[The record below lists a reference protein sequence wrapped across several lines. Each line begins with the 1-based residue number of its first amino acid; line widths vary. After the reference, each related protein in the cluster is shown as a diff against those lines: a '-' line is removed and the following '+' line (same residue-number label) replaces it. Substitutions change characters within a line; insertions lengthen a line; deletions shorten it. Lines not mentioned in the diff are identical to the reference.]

1 MYQTIEGFLQSW
13 KYEAES
19 TQKMLDA
26 LTDESLSQEI
36 APEHWT
42 LGRVAWHIV
51 TAIPVILS
59 GTGLKF
65 EGETKDYP
73 VPTSAKTIADGYRK
87 VNAAF
92 VEALQS
98 EWTDK
103 DLATINDF
111 FGRPMPNSIFLMTLI
126 NHQNHHRGQMT
137 VLMRQAG
144 LTVPGVYGPA
154 KEEWAASWNGSSQ
167 NVTTEKDK
175 VFMHL
180 VFFCNLFHVKL
191 FFAKWLF
198 YGENTLR

>member
-13 KYEAES
+13 TYEAES

-26 LTDESLSQEI
+26 LTDASLSQEI

-65 EGETKDYP
+65 EGEMKDYP

-87 VNAAF
+87 VNTAF

-103 DLATINDF
+103 DLTTINDF

-154 KEEWAASWNGSSQ
+154 KEEWAATGM
-167 NVTTEKDK
+167 EAPK
-175 VFMHL
+175 M
-180 VFFCNLFHVKL
+180 
-191 FFAKWLF
+191 
-198 YGENTLR
+198 

>member
-13 KYEAES
+13 TYEAES

-36 APEHWT
+36 APGHWT

-51 TAIPVILS
+51 TAIPVMLS

-73 VPTSAKTIADGYRK
+73 VPTSATTIADQYRK

-154 KEEWAASWNGSSQ
+154 KEEWAAAGM
-167 NVTTEKDK
+167 EAPK
-175 VFMHL
+175 M
-180 VFFCNLFHVKL
+180 
-191 FFAKWLF
+191 
-198 YGENTLR
+198 